1 MRKLKLEMQVS
12 VDGFTAGADGDTR
25 WMVWNWTENWPW
37 NDRLRT
43 YHNDLTLSSDCTLL
57 SRKMAEEG
65 FCDHWERVSQVTSN
79 PPSVFAKHIVD
90 TRKVV
95 CTTTLTASR
104 WKNTELVTGGL
115 VDEVTRLQAEKGKD
129 ILAYGGPT
137 FASSLLSAGLIA
149 KFHFFVNPSA
159 LGQGKS
165 LFQEVDHH
173 VRRRLV
179 RAPLFDCG
187 VVVLEYTLER

>member
-1 MRKLKLEMQVS
+1 MTTLRRTTMRKLKLEMQVS

-65 FCDHWERVSQVTSN
+65 FCDHWERVSQV
-79 PPSVFAKHIVD
+79 
-90 TRKVV
+90 
-95 CTTTLTASR
+95 
-104 WKNTELVTGGL
+104 
-115 VDEVTRLQAEKGKD
+115 EVTRLQAEKGKD